1 MREFMVQS
9 NRLAHP
15 LFQVTFMFFRPR
27 LPAEETLSLAG
38 LPLECHLLRSRRK
51 SLALH
56 VRHDR
61 IEVRAPLHT
70 STAEVQRF
78 LARHQPWLQRKLADK
93 QRRAEQFLSL
103 QDGGQIYYKGRELSV
118 RLQQAARAQVHV
130 GPQQMLIQGPAMSA
144 EKAAQVLQQWLLAEA
159 RAWLPARTRAL
170 AEHLGVGQRLKEV
183 VFRKTRSKWGHCTAA
198 GRIQYNWL
206 IMLAPDGVID
216 YMISHEVCHLL
227 HMNHSAEYWQTVASV
242 CPDYQRYVGWLKQ
255 HEHRL
260 WF

>member
-1 MREFMVQS
+1 MLFRS
-9 NRLAHP
+9 RHP
-15 LFQVTFMFFRPR
+15 AQ
-27 LPAEETLSLAG
+27 EILSVEG
-38 LPLECHLLRSRRK
+38 LPLPCQLLRSKRK

-56 VRHDR
+56 VSHDA

-70 STAEVQRF
+70 STADALRF
-78 LARHQPWLQRKLADK
+78 LEKHQRWVKRKLTEKLQRA
-93 QRRAEQFLSL
+93 AESLSL
-103 QDGGQIYYKGRELSV
+103 EDGGQVFYKARSLRV
-118 RLQQAARAQVHV
+118 RLERSLRTGVEIDGDQIIIR
-130 GPQQMLIQGPAMSA
+130 GPAISA
-144 EKAAQVLQQWLLAEA
+144 NKAEAVFKQWLMEQAKN
-159 RAWLPARTRAL
+159 WLPQRTRAL
-170 AEHLGVGQRLKEV
+170 AEYLDVGHKLKEV
-183 VFRKTRSKWGHCTAA
+183 VFRKTRSKWGHCTAS

-227 HMNHSAEYWQTVASV
+227 HMNHSPVYWQSVAKV